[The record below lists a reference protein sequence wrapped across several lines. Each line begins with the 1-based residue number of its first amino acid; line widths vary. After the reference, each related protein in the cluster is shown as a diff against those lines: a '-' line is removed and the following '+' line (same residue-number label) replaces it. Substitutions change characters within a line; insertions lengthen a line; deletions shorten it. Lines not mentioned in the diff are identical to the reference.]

1 MIERARPQQQFSS
14 LEMMKQKIVRVND
27 QVRKRHTRS
36 SMNVTEKGEEHS
48 VIWRMFM
55 SVTMESAV
63 FMWNHFSVNLHSIK
77 NTEVLKSKQ
86 MFDISEKSVTE
97 QSDEIYGVK
106 TIN

>member
-63 FMWNHFSVNLHSIK
+63 FMHSIK
-77 NTEVLKSKQ
+77 TTEVLKSKQ